1 MEKKHNAMPIARLEQ
16 MIPALASI
24 LETLDGVPAFDLWGI
39 EASRTV
45 LVVVDLV
52 NGFTREGPL
61 ASPRVDALVPGI
73 VDFAL
78 TCARLGIDR
87 IAFCD
92 SHTDASPEFG
102 AYPPHCLAGTREAA
116 LVDELAAV
124 GGFMVMPKNS
134 TNGFLEPVFQ
144 TWLQDNPEKDTFIVT
159 GDCTDICVQ
168 QFAIT
173 LNTWFNRFN
182 RASRVIVPQKL
193 VDTYDA
199 GLHDGDLVHAMALF
213 NMMTNGVEVVR

>member
-1 MEKKHNAMPIARLEQ
+1 MIKDYERTLHDRMGP
-16 MIPALASI
+16 MIPALSAI
-24 LETLDGVPAFDLWGI
+24 LDTLDSVPTLDLDSVSVPNT
-39 EASRTV
+39 A

-73 VDFAL
+73 AQL
-78 TCARLGIDR
+78 AEACAARGIDR

-102 AYPPHCLAGTREAA
+102 AYPPHCLAGTSESA
-116 LVDELAAV
+116 LVDELAAI
-124 GGFMVMPKNS
+124 GGFTVMEKNS
-134 TNGFLEPVFQ
+134 TNGFLEPAFQ
-144 TWLQDNPEKDTFIVT
+144 TWLAAHPEKDNFLVT
-159 GDCTDICVQ
+159 GDCTDICIQ
-168 QFAIT
+168 QFAVT
-173 LNTWFNRFN
+173 LKTWFNRQN
-182 RASRVIVPQKL
+182 RASRVIVPMTL

-199 GLHDGDLVHAMALF
+199 GRHHGDLVHVMALF